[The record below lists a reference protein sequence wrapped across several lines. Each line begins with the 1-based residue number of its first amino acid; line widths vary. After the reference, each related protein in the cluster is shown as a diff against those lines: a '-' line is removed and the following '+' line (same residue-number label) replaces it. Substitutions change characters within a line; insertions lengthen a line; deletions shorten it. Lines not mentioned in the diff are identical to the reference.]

1 MNMLAVI
8 KRNVLNFVYLF
19 LQECNDTASKLKQL
33 TDRCGKLEKVLYEV
47 KTGVSRMLIKSHE
60 NNYATLKNLNDK
72 LEKLICEEKY
82 DEKSVIDASTETD
95 FGDVIR
101 KYEEEKQELITK
113 CGELENCIEL
123 LKSEYEKCEDYWA
136 SKLDEERQM
145 FDQEQAQHAEKLNE
159 LITKVTEYEE
169 QFALQDAVDNRLPP
183 IEEKDL
189 EKQFTDLEQEFEDY
203 KENTEFQ
210 LEEKNKEIEMLKQLL
225 ENISINRQTASVAVQ
240 AEVTFTEQENSIDQ
254 KMSNLS
260 NHVVEST
267 NLFSAD
273 AMPFAWT
280 PSNQVLT
287 EPEASLNV
295 NIDTSQNQ
303 RDYVNPAFLWNKEM
317 KSGEDK
323 TETGENVPSW
333 KSPQNI
339 FVPSGSTSTPC
350 RPKRT
355 RKYERHS
362 LLYKKTNHDRE
373 SAKKSSDNIK
383 HEAQMCTLP
392 ISTIHNLNGRL
403 HHLEQRCRHLQIV
416 LKQQHYYAEQMLQRK
431 LLDCFG
437 VDRCI
442 SF

>member
-1 MNMLAVI
+1 MNVLTVI
-8 KRNVLNFVYLF
+8 KRSFYNFLILLF
-19 LQECNDTASKLKQL
+19 QECNDAASKVKQL
-33 TDRCGKLEKVLYEV
+33 TDRCSKLEKVLSEV
-47 KTGVSRMLIKSHE
+47 KTGVSRMLTKSHE
-60 NNYATLKNLNDK
+60 NNYETLKNINDK
-72 LEKLICEEKY
+72 LEKLIYEEKC
-82 DEKSVIDASTETD
+82 DEKTCTDASTETD
-95 FGDVIR
+95 FEDVVR
-101 KYEEEKQELITK
+101 KYEQEKKDLITK
-113 CGELENCIEL
+113 CAELENCIEL

-145 FDQEQAQHAEKLNE
+145 FDLEQAQNNEKLNE

-169 QFALQDAVDNRLPP
+169 QFALQDVVDSRLPP

-189 EKQFTDLEQEFEDY
+189 EKQFTDLEQEFEEY

-210 LEEKNKEIEMLKQLL
+210 LEEKNKEIEMLRQLM
-225 ENISINRQTASVAVQ
+225 ENTSINRQTAAIAVQ
-240 AEVTFTEQENSIDQ
+240 VDITSSEEQNNIDQ

-273 AMPFAWT
+273 AMPFGWN
-280 PSNQVLT
+280 PSSNALT
-287 EPEASLNV
+287 ESESLNV

-303 RDYVNPAFLWNKEM
+303 RDYVNPAYLWNKEM
-317 KSGEDK
+317 KSAEDK
-323 TETGENVPSW
+323 TETVENIVPW
-333 KSPQNI
+333 QSPQNS

-373 SAKKSSDNIK
+373 STKKSTESLKN
-383 HEAQMCTLP
+383 ETQMCNLP
-392 ISTIHNLNGRL
+392 ISTIHTLNGRL
-403 HHLEQRCRHLQIV
+403 HHLEQRCRHLQMV

-431 LLDCFG
+431 
-437 VDRCI
+437 
-442 SF
+442 